1 MFENYKRYRDG
12 KKAMVTYKFKR
23 KPYHH
28 QVDALKKLINTGFG
42 GALLMEPRTG
52 KTKVCVDYAS
62 ILHEAGRVNRV
73 LVVCPNSVMGVW
85 EDEIDLN
92 CPYRRRVVT
101 WDRRGRKT
109 WDLPSFGM
117 DVLDFV
123 IINYE
128 AFQTPGDIRG
138 RDEDGN
144 IIRSRSRGG
153 RFTLKKQLIAWQ
165 PQLIILDESHRI
177 KSPSARKTTTLW
189 SIGPVADYRVVATGT
204 AVTKKKR
211 VFDIYAQW
219 KFLKPDGWIADHTL
233 ASFKGQFG
241 IWRSMG
247 KYDRFI
253 ATQNMPKLH
262 KLIHADSYA
271 VTRDECYDLPP
282 SRSQIYHIELSI
294 EEQRVYDEMTDYL
307 IARIE
312 SGEITEA
319 SIKLVQILRLAQITS
334 GIAKTTEDKLV
345 RIGRSKIDHL
355 YDRLSDLFEADEKV
369 VVAARFIP
377 DIQAIMAIGKKL
389 KVPVYPLYGKI
400 KRRQRDLNIQ
410 AFRKHEGAALFVMQP
425 QAGALGIDLS
435 TAATMIWYSLT
446 NSYVD
451 YDQASQ
457 RIALSPRGTV
467 IEYMLARGT
476 IDELMYES
484 LQEDKD
490 LAKMIHASP
499 DRLRRNYKSSGT
511 K

>member
-1 MFENYKRYRDG
+1 
-12 KKAMVTYKFKR
+12 MVTYKFKR

-28 QVDALKKLINTGFG
+28 QVDALKKLIGTGWG

-62 ILHEAGRVNRV
+62 ILHQAGKVNRV

-85 EDEIDLN
+85 EDEIELN
-92 CPYRRRVVT
+92 CGFRRRIVT

-117 DVLDFV
+117 DVLDWV
-123 IINYE
+123 IVNYE

-138 RDEDGN
+138 KDEDGN
-144 IIRSRSRGG
+144 IIRSKTKGG

-177 KSPSARKTTTLW
+177 KTPSARKSTTLK
-189 SIGPVADYRVVATGT
+189 SIGPVADFRVVATGT

-211 VFDIYAQW
+211 VFDIYSQW
-219 KFLKPDGWIADHTL
+219 QFLHPQGWISEYTL
-233 ASFKGQFG
+233 ALFKGEFG

-253 ATQNMPKLH
+253 RNQNLPKLR
-262 KLIHADSYA
+262 KLIHQDSFA

-282 SRSQIYHIELSI
+282 SRSQIYHVDLSP
-294 EEQRVYDEMTDYL
+294 EEQRVYDDMAEYL
-307 IARIE
+307 IARIK

-319 SIKLVQILRLAQITS
+319 QIKLVQILRLAQITS
-334 GIAKTTEDKLV
+334 GIAKTTEGKLV
-345 RIGRSKIDHL
+345 RIGRSKLTHL
-355 YDRLSDLFEADEKV
+355 EDRLTDLFEADEKV
-369 VVAARFIP
+369 VVAAKFIA
-377 DIQAIMAIGKKL
+377 DIQGIMKIGQKL

-400 KRRQRDLNIQ
+400 KRAQRDINIK
-410 AFRKHEGAALFVMQP
+410 AFREHEGAALFVMQP
-425 QAGALGIDLS
+425 QAGSLGIDLS
-435 TAATMIWYSLT
+435 TAATMIWFSLT
-446 NSYVD
+446 NSFVD

-490 LAKMIHASP
+490 MAKTIHDSP